1 MEKQVLLVDDEAY
14 MNKCK
19 KILEYLEG
27 RGVSYDIAVTLE
39 EAIEK
44 VLSVSYDGIIL
55 DQYFPFKEGEDK
67 KSAAKRFLEI
77 LDEQGKK
84 IPVIVYSTSLE
95 PIKHELVI
103 ENTNPLD
110 FQKMQKME
118 KLLNYEKIE
127 GTKKEEKER
136 D

>member
-19 KILEYLEG
+19 KILEYLE
-27 RGVSYDIAVTLE
+27 RREVSYDIAVTLE

-67 KSAAKRFLEI
+67 KLAADRFLKI
-77 LDEQGKK
+77 LEEQGKQ
-84 IPVIVYSTSLE
+84 IPVIIYSTALE
-95 PIKHELVI
+95 PVKHELVI
-103 ENTNPLD
+103 ESTNPLD
-110 FQKMQKME
+110 FQKMQKVE
-118 KLLNYEKIE
+118 KLLDYKTPE